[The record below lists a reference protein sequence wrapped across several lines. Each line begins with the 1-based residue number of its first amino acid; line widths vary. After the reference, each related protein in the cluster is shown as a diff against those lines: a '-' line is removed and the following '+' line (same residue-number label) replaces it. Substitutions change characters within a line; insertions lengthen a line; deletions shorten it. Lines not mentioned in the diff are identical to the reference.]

1 MEGQRMLIGLCALLV
16 FQLVGE
22 LLVRGLGLPFPGPVM
37 GMALLFIALVVRGR
51 TPESIRTAGSGLL
64 QHFMLLL
71 IPATAAITLH
81 LSRVRDEWVPILLA
95 GVGGTVLTLA
105 ATAATLR
112 LMTAHRAADR
122 S

>member
-1 MEGQRMLIGLCALLV
+1 MLIGLCVLFV
-16 FQLVGE
+16 FQLLGE

-37 GMALLFIALVVRGR
+37 GMALLFVALVVRGR
-51 TPESIRTAGSGLL
+51 TPESVRTAGNGLL

-71 IPATAAITLH
+71 VPATAAITLH
-81 LSRVRDEWVPILLA
+81 LSRVRDEWVAILLA
-95 GVGGTVLTLA
+95 GVGGTVIALI

-112 LMTAHRAADR
+112 SMSGRRAPGA